1 MIATPF
7 ILASVLAQSAPAL
20 APAEVPQNFATS
32 TPEMIYNEGVAQ
44 FRAGELERAREL
56 FAFAAARG
64 NAATAARSM
73 YNRGT
78 TRYAEAFKTMQGGET
93 APATPQSDTQ
103 QQTMAALEE
112 ALRELKDAAR
122 ADPTNTDARA
132 NAELTH
138 RVLKDLKQKQ
148 DQQKQDQQK
157 QDQQKQDQQKQDQQ
171 KQDQQKQDQQKQDQ
185 QKQDQQQQDQQK
197 QDQQQQD
204 QQKQDQQK
212 QDQQK
217 QDQPQQQSQAAK
229 EQKPMSKQEVER
241 LLQKIRD
248 RERQRMLEKVARE
261 RARTQPAPKDW

>member
-157 QDQQKQDQQKQDQQ
+157 QDQQ
-171 KQDQQKQDQQKQDQ
+171 
-185 QKQDQQQQDQQK
+185 
-197 QDQQQQD
+197 
-204 QQKQDQQK
+204 
-212 QDQQK
+212 

>member
-185 QKQDQQQQDQQK
+185 Q
-197 QDQQQQD
+197 
-204 QQKQDQQK
+204 
-212 QDQQK
+212 

>member
-185 QKQDQQQQDQQK
+185 QKQDQQKQDQQK

-204 QQKQDQQK
+204 QQ
-212 QDQQK
+212 
-217 QDQPQQQSQAAK
+217 QDQPQQQSQQQSQAAK

>member
-185 QKQDQQQQDQQK
+185 QQQDQQQQDQQK
-197 QDQQQQD
+197 QDQQQ
-204 QQKQDQQK
+204 QDQQK

>member
-185 QKQDQQQQDQQK
+185 QKQDQQK
-197 QDQQQQD
+197 QDQQ
-204 QQKQDQQK
+204 
-212 QDQQK
+212 

>member
-157 QDQQKQDQQKQDQQ
+157 QNQQ
-171 KQDQQKQDQQKQDQ
+171 
-185 QKQDQQQQDQQK
+185 
-197 QDQQQQD
+197 
-204 QQKQDQQK
+204 
-212 QDQQK
+212 

>member
-185 QKQDQQQQDQQK
+185 QKQDQQK
-197 QDQQQQD
+197 QDQQQ
-204 QQKQDQQK
+204 
-212 QDQQK
+212 
-217 QDQPQQQSQAAK
+217 DQPQQQSQQQSQAAK